1 MLTVNTKHLGF
12 ILLAVSLV
20 SMPVAAAGQVPGR
33 IPTVGVLSA
42 GVASA
47 PSTAVYR
54 EAFEGGLKEL
64 GWIAGQNI
72 RVEYRYAEG
81 ERKRLEELAREFVR
95 LGVDV
100 IVARATSSIV
110 AAKRVTATTPIVMSA
125 SGDDPVRA
133 GLIASLARPG
143 GNVTGLTLLNPD
155 LRLKQLELLK
165 ETIPRLSRVVV
176 LSGTVVPSER
186 ERQSLETA
194 AAGLGLQIKQV
205 SVKQADDLEKV
216 FADLA
221 RTRIDG
227 LLVRSDPHLLEA
239 NIQRIVAL
247 ALTHRLPAVYWLRAY
262 PQAGGLMSYGAD
274 LVQIHRRSAFYVDRL
289 LRGARPS
296 DLPVE
301 QPSKFALVVNVRSAR
316 AIGLTIP
323 PSILARA
330 DEVIE

>member
-1 MLTVNTKHLGF
+1 MNIKHLGS
-12 ILLAVSLV
+12 ILLAVSIIG
-20 SMPVAAAGQVPGR
+20 MPVAAAGQVPGR
-33 IPTVGVLSA
+33 VPTVGVLSA
-42 GVASA
+42 GVASD
-47 PSTAVYR
+47 PNTAAYR

-81 ERKRLEELAREFVR
+81 ERKRLEGLARELVG

-100 IVARATSSIV
+100 IVARATTPIRV
-110 AAKRVTATTPIVMSA
+110 AERVTATIPIVMSA
-125 SGDDPVRA
+125 SGDDPVQA

-143 GNVTGLTLLNPD
+143 GNVTGLTLLNPE
-155 LRLKQLELLK
+155 LRPKQLQLLK
-165 ETIPRLSRVVV
+165 EVIPRISRVAV
-176 LSGTVVPSER
+176 LNGAVVPSEKD
-186 ERQSLETA
+186 RQSLDTA
-194 AAGLGLQIKQV
+194 AAGLGLQLHHV
-205 SVKQADDLEKV
+205 TVKQAGDLEKV

-227 LLVRSDPHLLEA
+227 LLVRADPSLLEA
-239 NIQRIVAL
+239 NMQRVVAP
-247 ALTHRLPAVYWLRAY
+247 ALKHRLPAVYWLRAY

-301 QPSKFALVVNVRSAR
+301 EPAKFALAVNIKSAR
-316 AIGLTIP
+316 AIGLTFP
-323 PSILARA
+323 PSILVRA